1 MKKLIKE
8 LALILVMAAGVFG
21 AFLLI
26 LFDVPI
32 PSWLT
37 IAAMLLIGA
46 MMLKDGY
53 HVWRKEN

>member
-8 LALILVMAAGVFG
+8 LALILGIAAGFFG

-37 IAAMLLIGA
+37 VAAMLLIGA

>member
-8 LALILVMAAGVFG
+8 LALILVMAAGFFG

-32 PSWLT
+32 PMW
-37 IAAMLLIGA
+37 AVVAVMLLIGA

>member
-1 MKKLIKE
+1 MLI
-8 LALILVMAAGVFG
+8 IGMAAGIFG

-37 IAAMLLIGA
+37 VAAMLLIGA
-46 MMLKDGY
+46 MMLKEVY
-53 HVWRKEN
+53 NVKHCQ